1 MAVQDSMTMRFRS
14 RLRPTTAR
22 LAAMSVIALSVTACR
37 LGDEPGAH
45 VAGWT
50 AVDARQ
56 RHPIIV
62 SEQPAN
68 LSVRVARGSAGLTP
82 QQRAQVADFINRYSA
97 RDAGNG
103 RIMVAVP
110 SGSANE
116 VAAMHAVA
124 DVRHIVRDFGISDA
138 NLSIQPYRAG
148 GDAPLRIGYAR
159 FVAEAP
165 ECGDWST
172 NLAED
177 PRNVP
182 YPNFGCAQQ
191 RNLAVQVSNPADLL
205 GPRTMQPGSTER
217 RDVVW
222 DKFVKGDS
230 TVAKKDADEKV
241 QVKNAQ

>member
-1 MAVQDSMTMRFRS
+1 MAAQESMKMRYLAQ
-14 RLRPTTAR
+14 LRPTTAR

-68 LSVRVARGSAGLTP
+68 LSVRVARGSMGLTP

-124 DVRHIVRDFGISDA
+124 DLRHIVRDFGISDA
-138 NLSIQPYRAG
+138 NVSIQPYRAG

-182 YPNFGCAQQ
+182 YPNFGCATQ

-230 TVAKKDADEKV
+230 TVAKKDAEEKV
-241 QVKNAQ
+241 QVKNQ

>member
-1 MAVQDSMTMRFRS
+1 MAVKDRMKMSCLAQLQTAAARFA
-14 RLRPTTAR
+14 T
-22 LAAMSVIALSVTACR
+22 MSVIALLVTACR

-50 AVDARQ
+50 AIEARQ

-68 LSVRVARGSAGLTP
+68 LSVRVARGSMGLTP

-116 VAAMHAVA
+116 VAAMHAVS
-124 DVRHIVRDFGISDA
+124 DLRSIVRDFGISDA
-138 NLSIQPYRAG
+138 NLSIQPYRAWA
-148 GDAPLRIGYAR
+148 DAPLRIGYAR

-182 YPNFGCAQQ
+182 YPNLGCATQ

-222 DKFVKGDS
+222 DKFIRGDS
-230 TVAKKDADEKV
+230 TVAKKDAEEKV

>member
-1 MAVQDSMTMRFRS
+1 MAVKDRMKMSCLAQLQPAAARFA
-14 RLRPTTAR
+14 T
-22 LAAMSVIALSVTACR
+22 MSVIALLVTACR

-50 AVDARQ
+50 AIEARQ

-68 LSVRVARGSAGLTP
+68 LSVRVARGSMGLTP

-116 VAAMHAVA
+116 VAAMHAVS
-124 DVRHIVRDFGISDA
+124 DLRSIVRDFGISDA
-138 NLSIQPYRAG
+138 NLSIQPYRAWA
-148 GDAPLRIGYAR
+148 DAPLRIGYAR

-182 YPNFGCAQQ
+182 YPNLGCATQ

-222 DKFVKGDS
+222 DKFIRGDS
-230 TVAKKDADEKV
+230 TVAKKDAEEKV

>member
-1 MAVQDSMTMRFRS
+1 MAAQESMKMRYLAQ
-14 RLRPTTAR
+14 LRPTTAR

-68 LSVRVARGSAGLTP
+68 LSVRVARGSMGLTP

-124 DVRHIVRDFGISDA
+124 DLRHIVRDFGISDA

-148 GDAPLRIGYAR
+148 GDPPLRIGYAR

-182 YPNFGCAQQ
+182 YPNFGCASQ
-191 RNLAVQVSNPADLL
+191 RNLAVQVANPADLL
-205 GPRTMQPGSTER
+205 GPRTMQPGATER

-241 QVKNAQ
+241 QVRNVQ

>member
-1 MAVQDSMTMRFRS
+1 MTIGFLA

-22 LAAMSVIALSVTACR
+22 LATMSVVALSITACR

-62 SEQPAN
+62 SEQPAS
-68 LSVRVARGSAGLTP
+68 LSVRVSRGSAGLTP
-82 QQRAQVADFINRYSA
+82 QQRAQVSDFINRYSA

-124 DVRHIVRDFGISDA
+124 DLRHIVRDFGISDA
-138 NLSIQPYRAG
+138 NLAIQPYRAG
-148 GDAPLRIGYAR
+148 GDAPLRISYAR

-182 YPNFGCAQQ
+182 YPNFGCASQ

-205 GPRTMQPGSTER
+205 SPRTMQPGAGER

-222 DKFVKGDS
+222 DKFTRGDS
-230 TVAKKDADEKV
+230 TVAKKDAEEKV

>member
-1 MAVQDSMTMRFRS
+1 MAVKDRMKMSCLAQLQPAAARF
-14 RLRPTTAR
+14 
-22 LAAMSVIALSVTACR
+22 AAMSVIALLVTACR

-50 AVDARQ
+50 AIEARQ

-68 LSVRVARGSAGLTP
+68 LSVRVARGSMGLTP

-116 VAAMHAVA
+116 VAAMHAVS
-124 DVRHIVRDFGISDA
+124 DLRSIVRDFGISDA
-138 NLSIQPYRAG
+138 NLSIQPYRAWA
-148 GDAPLRIGYAR
+148 DAPLRIGYAR

-182 YPNFGCAQQ
+182 YPNLGCATQ

-222 DKFVKGDS
+222 DKFIRGDS
-230 TVAKKDADEKV
+230 TVAKKDAEEKV

>member
-1 MAVQDSMTMRFRS
+1 MAVKDRMKMSCLAQLQPAAARFA
-14 RLRPTTAR
+14 T
-22 LAAMSVIALSVTACR
+22 MSVIALLVTACR

-50 AVDARQ
+50 AIEARQ

-68 LSVRVARGSAGLTP
+68 LSVRVVRGSMGLTP

-116 VAAMHAVA
+116 VAAMHAVS
-124 DVRHIVRDFGISDA
+124 DLRSIVRDFGISDA
-138 NLSIQPYRAG
+138 NLSIQPYRAWA
-148 GDAPLRIGYAR
+148 DAPLRIGYAR

-182 YPNFGCAQQ
+182 YPNLGCATQ

-222 DKFVKGDS
+222 DKFIRGDS
-230 TVAKKDADEKV
+230 TVAKKDAEEKV

>member
-1 MAVQDSMTMRFRS
+1 MAVKDRMKMSCLAQLQPAAARF
-14 RLRPTTAR
+14 
-22 LAAMSVIALSVTACR
+22 AAMSVIALLVTACR

-68 LSVRVARGSAGLTP
+68 LSVRVARGSMGLTP

-116 VAAMHAVA
+116 VAAMHAVS
-124 DVRHIVRDFGISDA
+124 DLRQIVRDFGISDA

-182 YPNFGCAQQ
+182 YPNFGCATQ

-205 GPRTMQPGSTER
+205 GPRTMQPSSTER

-222 DKFVKGDS
+222 DKFVRGDS
-230 TVAKKDADEKV
+230 TVAKKDAEEKV
-241 QVKNAQ
+241 QVKNTQ

>member
-1 MAVQDSMTMRFRS
+1 MAVKDRMKMSFLAQ
-14 RLRPTTAR
+14 LRPTTTR
-22 LAAMSVIALSVTACR
+22 FAAMSVVALSVTACK

-68 LSVRVARGSAGLTP
+68 LSVRVARGSMGLTP

-116 VAAMHAVA
+116 VAAMHAVS
-124 DVRHIVRDFGISDA
+124 DLRQIVRDFGISDA

-182 YPNFGCAQQ
+182 YPNFGCATQ

-205 GPRTMQPGSTER
+205 GPRTMQPSSTER

-222 DKFVKGDS
+222 DKFVRGDS
-230 TVAKKDADEKV
+230 TVAKKDAEEKV